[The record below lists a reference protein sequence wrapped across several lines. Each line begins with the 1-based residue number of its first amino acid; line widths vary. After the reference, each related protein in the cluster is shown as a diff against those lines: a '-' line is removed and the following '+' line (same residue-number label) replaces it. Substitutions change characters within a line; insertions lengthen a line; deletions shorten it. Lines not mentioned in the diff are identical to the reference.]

1 MTGAARSAH
10 LAVGGLIGL
19 SVRLLRLLPPAERR
33 AAFWLFLAML
43 LAAVLETLGVASI
56 MPFMAVVMD
65 PEMIQGLGPLRD
77 VLSWLGVLSNRDTV
91 VAIGIAVFV
100 ILVLSNMA
108 AALSLWMQHRYLAR
122 VQHALSDELFGG
134 FLAQPY
140 GFHVMRDAA
149 SLSNTVFSHVN
160 GAITQALAPL
170 LLGLARVFVVL
181 SLVSLLVAK
190 DPMIALEALGL
201 FGVAYALVYGA
212 LRGRQ
217 TNLGTTLAEA
227 AEDRYRVV
235 LEALGAIKELL
246 VLGRSQESR
255 TRFNAASMRYFRSS
269 SLNSAISVLPRYL
282 LESVTFGGIVLV
294 TISLVLSGGGLAQT
308 IPTLAL
314 YAFAG
319 YRMMPALQ
327 QIYAS
332 AVALRFSGAAV
343 DALERDLVECRAAL
357 AQVPRSSS
365 VPSLPRDG
373 MLSVR
378 NVTFSYPSA
387 DRPALQEVSLE
398 IQPRQTVGVVG
409 RTGSGKTTLADL
421 LLGLYEPASG
431 TVEYAGQPLTRG
443 AIASWRRQVGYVPQ
457 GVFLANAS
465 IAENIAIGLPAVER
479 DFAKVRRAAQLA
491 QADEFISAL
500 PEGYETDVGE
510 RGVRLSGGQRQR
522 LGIARALYHDPSFLV
537 FDEATSALDGMT
549 EEAVMSALRSLSG
562 SRTIFLIA
570 HRLRTVESCDRIF
583 VMDGGRLVATGTY
596 AELERD
602 SAAFRRLLGPDRAAD
617 PSS

>member
-1 MTGAARSAH
+1 VTDAGRPERPAA
-10 LAVGGLIGL
+10 GLVGL
-19 SVRLLRLLPPAERR
+19 SARLLRLLPPSERR
-33 AAFWLFLAML
+33 AALWLFLAML

-65 PEMIQGLGPLRD
+65 PEMLSGLGPLREI
-77 VLSWLGVLSNRDTV
+77 LASIGVVADRDAV
-91 VAIGIAVFV
+91 VAIGLAVFA
-100 ILVLSNMA
+100 ILVLSNVA
-108 AALSLWMQHRYLAR
+108 AALSLWMQHLYLAR

-160 GAITQALAPL
+160 GAITQALAPM
-170 LLGLARVFVVL
+170 LLGLARVFVVI
-181 SLVSLLVAK
+181 SLLALLVAK
-190 DPMIALEALGL
+190 DPVIALAALGL
-201 FGVAYALVYGA
+201 FGVAYAGVYGA

-217 TNLGTTLAEA
+217 TNLGSTLAEA

-255 TRFNAASMRYFRSS
+255 ARFNAASLRYFRSS

-282 LESVTFGGIVLV
+282 LESVAFGGIVLV
-294 TISLVLSGGGLAQT
+294 TILLVLSGGGMAQT

-332 AVALRFSGAAV
+332 AVALRFAGAAV
-343 DALERDLVECRAAL
+343 DALERDLVECRSAL
-357 AQVPRSSS
+357 AQVPRTAGTA
-365 VPSLPRDG
+365 VLPRDG
-373 MLSVR
+373 VLAVR
-378 NVTFSYPSA
+378 DVTFSYPSA
-387 DRPALQEVSLE
+387 DRPALHDVSLE
-398 IQPRQTVGVVG
+398 ILPRQTVGVVG

-431 TVEYAGQPLTRG
+431 VITYGGQPLTRE
-443 AIASWRRQVGYVPQ
+443 AIASWRQQVGYVPQ

-465 IAENIAIGLPAVER
+465 IAENIALGVPAAER
-479 DFAKVRRAAQLA
+479 DLEKVRRAAQLA

-500 PEGYETDVGE
+500 PLGYDTDVGE

-549 EEAVMSALRSLSG
+549 EEAVMSALRRLSG

-570 HRLRTVESCDRIF
+570 HRLRTVESCDQIF
-583 VMDGGRLVATGTY
+583 VMEAGRLVAVGTY
-596 AELERD
+596 AELERN
-602 SAAFRRLLGPDRAAD
+602 SAAFRRLLGPDNPTEPAV
-617 PSS
+617 

>member
-1 MTGAARSAH
+1 MTDAGRPERPAA
-10 LAVGGLIGL
+10 GLVGL
-19 SVRLLRLLPPAERR
+19 SARLLRLLPPSERR
-33 AAFWLFLAML
+33 AALWLFLAML

-65 PEMIQGLGPLRD
+65 PEMLSGLGPLREI
-77 VLSWLGVLSNRDTV
+77 LASIGVVADRDAV
-91 VAIGIAVFV
+91 VAIGLAVFA
-100 ILVLSNMA
+100 ILVLSNVA
-108 AALSLWMQHRYLAR
+108 AALSLWMQHLYLAR

-160 GAITQALAPL
+160 GAITQALAPM
-170 LLGLARVFVVL
+170 LLGLARVFVVI
-181 SLVSLLVAK
+181 SLLALLVAK
-190 DPMIALEALGL
+190 DPVIALAALGL
-201 FGVAYALVYGA
+201 FGVAYAGVYGA

-217 TNLGTTLAEA
+217 TNLGSTLAEA

-255 TRFNAASMRYFRSS
+255 ARFNAASLRYFRSS

-282 LESVTFGGIVLV
+282 LESVAFGGIVLV
-294 TISLVLSGGGLAQT
+294 TILLVLSGGGMAQT

-332 AVALRFSGAAV
+332 AVALRFAGAAV
-343 DALERDLVECRAAL
+343 DALERDLVECRSAL
-357 AQVPRSSS
+357 AQVPRTAGTA
-365 VPSLPRDG
+365 VLPRDG
-373 MLSVR
+373 VLAVR
-378 NVTFSYPSA
+378 DVTFSYPSA
-387 DRPALQEVSLE
+387 DRPALHDVSLE
-398 IQPRQTVGVVG
+398 ILPRQTVGVVG

-431 TVEYAGQPLTRG
+431 VITYGGQPLTRE
-443 AIASWRRQVGYVPQ
+443 AIASWRQQVGYVPQ

-465 IAENIAIGLPAVER
+465 IAENIALGVPAAER
-479 DFAKVRRAAQLA
+479 DLEKVRRAAQLA

-500 PEGYETDVGE
+500 PLGYDTDVGE

-549 EEAVMSALRSLSG
+549 EEAVMSALRRLSG

-570 HRLRTVESCDRIF
+570 HRLRTVESCDQIF
-583 VMDGGRLVATGTY
+583 VMEAGRLVAVGTY
-596 AELERD
+596 AELERN
-602 SAAFRRLLGPDRAAD
+602 SAAFRRLLGPDNPTEPAV
-617 PSS
+617 

>member
-1 MTGAARSAH
+1 MTEAGRPERPAA
-10 LAVGGLIGL
+10 GLVGL
-19 SVRLLRLLPPAERR
+19 SARLLRLLPPSERR
-33 AAFWLFLAML
+33 AALWLFLAML
-43 LAAVLETLGVASI
+43 LAAGLETLGVASI

-65 PEMIQGLGPLRD
+65 PAMLSGLGPLREI
-77 VLSWLGVLSNRDTV
+77 LASLGVASDRDAV
-91 VAIGIAVFV
+91 VAIGVAVFA
-100 ILVLSNMA
+100 ILVLSNVA

-160 GAITQALAPL
+160 GAITQALAPM
-170 LLGLARVFVVL
+170 LLGLARVFVVI
-181 SLVSLLVAK
+181 SLLALLIAK
-190 DPMIALEALGL
+190 DPVIALAALGL
-201 FGVAYALVYGA
+201 FGLAYAGVYGA

-217 TNLGTTLAEA
+217 TNLGSTLAEA

-235 LEALGAIKELL
+235 LEALGAIKELS

-255 TRFNAASMRYFRSS
+255 ARFNVASLRYFRSS

-282 LESVTFGGIVLV
+282 LESVAFGGIVLV
-294 TISLVLSGGGLAQT
+294 TILLVLSGGGMTQT

-332 AVALRFSGAAV
+332 AVALRFAGAAV
-343 DALERDLVECRAAL
+343 DALERDLVECRSAL
-357 AQVPRSSS
+357 AQVPRAAGTAA
-365 VPSLPRDG
+365 LPRDG
-373 MLSVR
+373 VLAVR
-378 NVTFSYPSA
+378 DVTFSYPGA
-387 DRPALQEVSLE
+387 DRPALHDVSLE
-398 IQPRQTVGVVG
+398 IMPRQTVGVVG

-431 TVEYAGQPLTRG
+431 VITYGGQPLTRE

-465 IAENIAIGLPAVER
+465 IAENIALGVPAAER
-479 DFAKVRRAAQLA
+479 DVAKVRRAAQLA

-500 PEGYETDVGE
+500 PRGYDTDVGE

-583 VMDGGRLVATGTY
+583 VMESGRLVAAGTY

-602 SAAFRRLLGPDRAAD
+602 SAAFRRLLGPDNATEPAA
-617 PSS
+617 

>member
-1 MTGAARSAH
+1 MIGAVRPDRY
-10 LAVGGLIGL
+10 AVGGLTSL
-19 SVRLLRLLPPAERR
+19 SSRILRLLPPAERR
-33 AAFWLFLAML
+33 AAVWLFLAML
-43 LAAVLETLGVASI
+43 LAAALETLGVASI
-56 MPFMAVVMD
+56 LPFMAVVMD
-65 PEMIQGLGPLRD
+65 PEMLQGLGPLRSILLF
-77 VLSWLGVLSNRDTV
+77 LSVESDRDTV
-91 VAIGIAVFV
+91 VAIGITVFV
-100 ILVLSNMA
+100 ILVLSNIA

-134 FLAQPY
+134 FLVQPY

-160 GAITQALAPL
+160 GAITQALAPM
-170 LLGLARVFVVL
+170 LLGLARVFVVI
-181 SLVSLLVAK
+181 SLLALLVAK
-190 DPMIALEALGL
+190 DPVIAFSALGL
-201 FGVAYALVYGA
+201 FGLAYAAVYSA

-217 TNLGTTLAEA
+217 TNLGATLAAA

-255 TRFNAASMRYFRSS
+255 ARFNLASLRYFRSS

-282 LESVTFGGIVLV
+282 LESVAFGGIVLV
-294 TISLVLSGGGLAQT
+294 TILLVLRGGNLAQT

-332 AVALRFSGAAV
+332 AVALRFAGAAV
-343 DALERDLVECRAAL
+343 DALERDLAECRAAL
-357 AQVPRSSS
+357 AKVPHPASA
-365 VPSLPRDG
+365 VPLQRDG
-373 MLSVR
+373 VLYVR
-378 NVTFSYPSA
+378 DVTFSYPSA
-387 DRPALQEVSLE
+387 DRPALQGISLE

-409 RTGSGKTTLADL
+409 RTGSGKTTLADI
-421 LLGLYEPASG
+421 LLGLYEPVSG
-431 TVEYAGQPLTRG
+431 TVAYGGQLLTRE
-443 AIASWRRQVGYVPQ
+443 AIATWRKQVGYVPQ

-465 IAENIAIGLPAVER
+465 IAENIALGVPAAER

-500 PEGYETDVGE
+500 PAGYETDVGE

-570 HRLRTVESCDRIF
+570 HRLRTVETCDRIF
-583 VMDGGRLVATGTY
+583 VMEGGLLVASGTY
-596 AELERD
+596 AELERE
-602 SAAFRRLLGPDRAAD
+602 SAAFRRLLGPDGASE

>member
-1 MTGAARSAH
+1 
-10 LAVGGLIGL
+10 
-19 SVRLLRLLPPAERR
+19 
-33 AAFWLFLAML
+33 ML
-43 LAAVLETLGVASI
+43 LAAALETLGVASI
-56 MPFMAVVMD
+56 LPFMAVVMD
-65 PEMIQGLGPLRD
+65 PEMLQGLGPLRSILLL
-77 VLSWLGVLSNRDTV
+77 LSVESDRDTIV
-91 VAIGIAVFV
+91 VIGIAVFV
-100 ILVLSNMA
+100 ILVLSNIA
-108 AALSLWMQHRYLAR
+108 AALSLWMQHRYLAH

-134 FLAQPY
+134 FLVQPY

-160 GAITQALAPL
+160 GAITQALAPI
-170 LLGLARVFVVL
+170 LLGLARVFVVI
-181 SLVSLLVAK
+181 SLLALLVAK
-190 DPMIALEALGL
+190 DPVIAFAALGL
-201 FGVAYALVYGA
+201 FGLAYAAVYGA
-212 LRGRQ
+212 FRGRQ
-217 TNLGTTLAEA
+217 TDLGATLVTA

-255 TRFNAASMRYFRSS
+255 ARFYLASLRYFRSS

-282 LESVTFGGIVLV
+282 LESVAFGGIVLV
-294 TISLVLSGGGLAQT
+294 TILLVLRGGNLAKT

-332 AVALRFSGAAV
+332 AVALRFAGTAV
-343 DALERDLVECRAAL
+343 DALERDLAECRAAL
-357 AQVPRSSS
+357 AKDRHPASPVT
-365 VPSLPRDG
+365 LPRDG
-373 MLSVR
+373 VLCVR
-378 NVTFSYPSA
+378 DVTFSYPSA
-387 DRPALQEVSLE
+387 DRPALQGISLE

-421 LLGLYEPASG
+421 LLGLYEPESG
-431 TVEYAGQPLTRG
+431 TVAYGGQPLTSE
-443 AIASWRRQVGYVPQ
+443 AIASWRKQVGYVPQ

-465 IAENIAIGLPAVER
+465 IAENIALGVPAAER

-491 QADEFISAL
+491 QAVEFISAL
-500 PEGYETDVGE
+500 PAGYETDVGE

-562 SRTIFLIA
+562 SRTILLIA

-583 VMDGGRLVATGTY
+583 VMEGGLLVGSGTY
-596 AELERD
+596 SELERD
-602 SAAFRRLLGPDRAAD
+602 SSAFRRLLGPEGATGTSA
-617 PSS
+617 

>member
-1 MTGAARSAH
+1 MTEAGRPERPAA
-10 LAVGGLIGL
+10 GLVGL
-19 SVRLLRLLPPAERR
+19 SARLLRLLPPSERR
-33 AAFWLFLAML
+33 AALWLFLAML
-43 LAAVLETLGVASI
+43 LAAGLETLGVASI

-65 PEMIQGLGPLRD
+65 PAMLSGLGPLREI
-77 VLSWLGVLSNRDTV
+77 LASLGVASDRDAV
-91 VAIGIAVFV
+91 VAIGVAVFA
-100 ILVLSNMA
+100 ILVLSNVA

-149 SLSNTVFSHVN
+149 SLSNTVFIHVN
-160 GAITQALAPL
+160 GAITQALAPM
-170 LLGLARVFVVL
+170 LLGLARVFVVI
-181 SLVSLLVAK
+181 SLLALLIAK
-190 DPMIALEALGL
+190 DPVIALAALGL
-201 FGVAYALVYGA
+201 FGLAYAGVYGA

-217 TNLGTTLAEA
+217 TNLGSTLAEA

-255 TRFNAASMRYFRSS
+255 ARFNVASLRYFRSS
-269 SLNSAISVLPRYL
+269 SLNLAISVLPRYL
-282 LESVTFGGIVLV
+282 LESVAFGGIVLV
-294 TISLVLSGGGLAQT
+294 TILLVLSGGGMTQT

-332 AVALRFSGAAV
+332 AVALRFAGAAV
-343 DALERDLVECRAAL
+343 DALERDLVECRSAL
-357 AQVPRSSS
+357 VQVPRAAGTAA
-365 VPSLPRDG
+365 LPRDG
-373 MLSVR
+373 VLAVR
-378 NVTFSYPSA
+378 DVSFSYPGA
-387 DRPALQEVSLE
+387 DRPALHDVSLE
-398 IQPRQTVGVVG
+398 IMPRQTVGVVG

-431 TVEYAGQPLTRG
+431 VITYGGQPLTRE

-465 IAENIAIGLPAVER
+465 IAENIALGVPAAER
-479 DFAKVRRAAQLA
+479 DVAKVRRAAQLA

-500 PEGYETDVGE
+500 PRGYDTDVGE

-583 VMDGGRLVATGTY
+583 VMESGRLVAAGTY

-602 SAAFRRLLGPDRAAD
+602 SAAFRRLLGPDNATEPAA
-617 PSS
+617 